1 MDKSR
6 KRIAQDYA
14 RNAIKDGNTKAGK
27 YEKRMAVKEAAGE
40 GPSQTARQ
48 RAKLPAKVVAAI
60 AAKKGP
66 SQIKKMTKEK
76 KIQVTKKMVA
86 NAKKL
91 PKRGKSTKDL
101 EKIGAISKGLKTQSK
116 EFSKLKTV
124 VRPDSKDTYIG
135 GGVSGPKQVR
145 KPVEK
150 DKRDGKTRP
159 QIKRKPGLKDPTVTK
174 TRKTNKRTPIKRSP
188 GTDNSNP
195 YTKDFVGGIDK
206 TGVEGKTT
214 RRPKT
219 KVKNQ
224 VFRTAGPKMKGP
236 YMESNAQERSNLL
249 NDNPI
254 ASRASGGSWMSK
266 HIHRM

>member
-6 KRIAQDYA
+6 KKIAQDYA
-14 RNAIKDGNTKAGK
+14 RNAIADGNTKAGK
-27 YEKRMAVKEAAGE
+27 YEKRMAVREAAGE

-101 EKIGAISKGLKTQSK
+101 ERIGAISKGLKTQSK

-124 VRPDSKDTYIG
+124 VRPNSKDTYIG
-135 GGVSGPKQVR
+135 GGVSGPKQGR

-150 DKRDGKTRP
+150 DKRDGKTGP
-159 QIKRKPGLKDPTVTK
+159 QIKRGMGLKDPREKTGKKKPQGKTPIKRGMGLKDPTE
-174 TRKTNKRTPIKRSP
+174 RK
-188 GTDNSNP
+188 
-195 YTKDFVGGIDK
+195 
-206 TGVEGKTT
+206 GKAINAEKLGNAT

-224 VFRTAGPKMKGP
+224 AGPKMKGP

>member
-1 MDKSR
+1 M
-6 KRIAQDYA
+6 
-14 RNAIKDGNTKAGK
+14 
-27 YEKRMAVKEAAGE
+27 
-40 GPSQTARQ
+40 
-48 RAKLPAKVVAAI
+48 VAAI

-101 EKIGAISKGLKTQSK
+101 E
-116 EFSKLKTV
+116 
-124 VRPDSKDTYIG
+124 RP
-135 GGVSGPKQVR
+135 R
-145 KPVEK
+145 
-150 DKRDGKTRP
+150 
-159 QIKRKPGLKDPTVTK
+159 
-174 TRKTNKRTPIKRSP
+174 
-188 GTDNSNP
+188 
-195 YTKDFVGGIDK
+195 
-206 TGVEGKTT
+206 
-214 RRPKT
+214 T

-224 VFRTAGPKMKGP
+224 AGPKMKGP